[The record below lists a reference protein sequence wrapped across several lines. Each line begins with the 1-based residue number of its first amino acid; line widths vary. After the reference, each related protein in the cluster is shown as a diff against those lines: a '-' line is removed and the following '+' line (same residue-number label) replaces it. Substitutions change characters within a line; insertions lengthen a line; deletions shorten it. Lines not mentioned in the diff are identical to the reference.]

1 MNINAQIILLAKK
14 VDAATQEF
22 DMAVTFHEVWKPAI
36 YDKDVIKRMG
46 VSYATNAFHIV
57 RTALR
62 REMLLA
68 LMRLWDNDRRSVG
81 VHVIA
86 DALRNSAIIDAL
98 AKKRAA
104 KYKDIDVEVQMKKE
118 LLQQR
123 DEIVALVGKYHTE
136 VGRLFRSGEPRVM
149 LKKLK
154 TLRNK
159 RLAHRDLRPL
169 AATGAVP
176 VDTEIES
183 FYQDMSKLISL
194 LLHLVKAHGYDPQ
207 QAAEVF
213 RFYATHFW
221 APVRGERT
229 QGHPSYRSRQL
240 KITPP

>member
-1 MNINAQIILLAKK
+1 
-14 VDAATQEF
+14 
-22 DMAVTFHEVWKPAI
+22 
-36 YDKDVIKRMG
+36 MG

-104 KYKDIDVEVQMKKE
+104 EYKNIDVEVQMKKE

-123 DEIVALVGKYHTE
+123 DEIVALVEKYYSFKDRKARD
-136 VGRLFRSGEPRVM
+136 V

-154 TLRNK
+154 ALRNK
-159 RLAHRDLRPL
+159 RLAHRDMRPL

-176 VDTEIES
+176 IDTEIES
-183 FYQDMSKLISL
+183 FYQDTSKLISS

-207 QAAEVF
+207 QTGEVF
-213 RFYATHFW
+213 RFYASHFW
-221 APVRGERT
+221 AAVRGERT
-229 QGHPSYRSRQL
+229 QGHPSYRAPRLKTSRL
-240 KITPP
+240 G

>member
-1 MNINAQIILLAKK
+1 MNINAQITSLAKK
-14 VDAATQEF
+14 VDAATQEL

-36 YDKDVIKRMG
+36 YDKDVIQRMG

-104 KYKDIDVEVQMKKE
+104 ECKNIDVEVQMKKE

-123 DEIVALVGKYHTE
+123 DEIVALVEKYYSFKDRKARD
-136 VGRLFRSGEPRVM
+136 V

-154 TLRNK
+154 ALRNK
-159 RLAHRDLRPL
+159 RLAHRDMRPL

-176 VDTEIES
+176 IDTEIES

-207 QAAEVF
+207 QTVEVF
-213 RFYATHFW
+213 RFYASHFW
-221 APVRGERT
+221 AAVRGERT
-229 QGHPSYRSRQL
+229 QGHPSYRAPRLKTSRL
-240 KITPP
+240 G

>member
-1 MNINAQIILLAKK
+1 MNINAQITSLAKK
-14 VDAATQEF
+14 VDAATQEL

-104 KYKDIDVEVQMKKE
+104 EYKNIDVEVQMKKE

-123 DEIVALVGKYHTE
+123 DEIVALVEKYYSFKDRKARD
-136 VGRLFRSGEPRVM
+136 V

-154 TLRNK
+154 ALRNK
-159 RLAHRDLRPL
+159 RLAHRDMRPL

-176 VDTEIES
+176 IDTEIES

-207 QAAEVF
+207 QTAEVF
-213 RFYATHFW
+213 RFYASHFW
-221 APVRGERT
+221 AAVRGERT
-229 QGHPSYRSRQL
+229 QGHPSYRAPRLKTSRL
-240 KITPP
+240 G